1 MLETHIEETS
11 KGGPAAALDLVLKKA
26 VNKRKEFARAD
37 FILKDITKLPQGAWR
52 AKLDIFAEPK
62 RKKSKTTPD
71 LEAAPTI
78 KEEIEIERE
87 DRAHRGKEVEH
98 KHQLEGFYHERLVE
112 QLDYEYDW
120 EQEEYEMLVLYA
132 ELQLEGVVMGIAPQ
146 YDFTAIHFLPE
157 GSLSNAAQEK
167 HLRLWLYE
175 AAHCTSQEGN
185 VFTWTLGEPEPDPK
199 PSRSRSLF
207 PELSEE

>member
-1 MLETHIEETS
+1 MLESHIEETS

-37 FILKDITKLPQGAWR
+37 FILKDITKLPQGAWK

-62 RKKSKTTPD
+62 RKKNKTTPD
-71 LEAAPTI
+71 LDPAPAI
-78 KEEIEIERE
+78 KEAIERE
-87 DRAHRGKEVEH
+87 DRAQKGKKAEH
-98 KHQLEGFYHERLVE
+98 AHQLEDFYHERLVE
-112 QLDYEYDW
+112 QLDYEYGL
-120 EQEEYEMLVLYA
+120 EQEGYEMLVLYA
-132 ELQLEGVVMGIAPQ
+132 ELQLEGVVMGTAPQ

-157 GSLSNAAQEK
+157 GSLSRAAQEK
-167 HLRLWLYE
+167 HPSLWLYE

-185 VFTWTLGEPEPDPK
+185 VFTWTLGEPEPDLK
-199 PSRSRSLF
+199 PSRSHSLF

>member
-1 MLETHIEETS
+1 MS
-11 KGGPAAALDLVLKKA
+11 A
-26 VNKRKEFARAD
+26 
-37 FILKDITKLPQGAWR
+37 
-52 AKLDIFAEPK
+52 
-62 RKKSKTTPD
+62 
-71 LEAAPTI
+71 
-78 KEEIEIERE
+78 
-87 DRAHRGKEVEH
+87 
-98 KHQLEGFYHERLVE
+98 
-112 QLDYEYDW
+112 
-120 EQEEYEMLVLYA
+120 
-132 ELQLEGVVMGIAPQ
+132 APQ